1 MARFKVTFKDVT
13 ATQERRSLTQ
23 RVTIVN
29 YGVPAGEELDAH
41 DELIME
47 IAIGQIEQRDGIDD
61 NELRISLIENLGTG
75 ERLEY

>member
-13 ATQERRSLTQ
+13 ATQERRSLIQ

-41 DELIME
+41 DELIMD
-47 IAIGQIEQRDGIDD
+47 IAIGQIERRDGIDGND
-61 NELRISLIENLGTG
+61 LVIASIENLGTG